1 MAMTILIVDDCGT
14 TRKIISHYLRSAG
27 FGTLQASNGLDAI
40 EKLSAGNVDFIV
52 TDLNMPQMDG
62 LELVKWVRGNVQ
74 CHEIPIVMLTTET
87 EESRKITA
95 IKAGVSAFL
104 SKPVTQE
111 KLTEEV
117 KKISDIYAGRK

>member
-1 MAMTILIVDDCGT
+1 MAMTILIVDDCST

-27 FGTLQASNGLDAI
+27 FVTLQASNGLDAV
-40 EKLSAGNVDFIV
+40 EKLSVGNVDFIV

-74 CHEIPIVMLTTET
+74 CQEVPIVMLTTET
-87 EESRKITA
+87 DESRKITA